1 MKGDAKI
8 LIGVAVTGAAFAGLL
23 LWGSRRASSA
33 APPGPPTIEPVGPF
47 PDLRVGDVVLVDAS
61 KGKLPAPLDAGGLV
75 TMQVDQ
81 VLTDPFLVSVANFD
95 PRFIGIKFSGTI
107 DRAAIVRLLARG
119 APVLSV

>member
-23 LWGSRRASSA
+23 LWGSRRGASSA
-33 APPGPPTIEPVGPF
+33 PPGPTIEPVGPF
-47 PDLRVGDVVLVDAS
+47 PDLRVGDVVLVDAA
-61 KGKLPAPLDAGGLV
+61 KGKLPAPLDAGGFV

-81 VLTDPFLVSVANFD
+81 VLSDPFLVSVANFD

-107 DRAAIVRLLARG
+107 ERAAIVKFLARG